1 MDLGRWNLRH
11 ITGLTKLSHL
21 SDRYRGFHEMLA
33 EVLEGERE
41 FLPTASAPASR
52 ASEAESFQVRDDLE
66 LVLEEFKASAKGGR
80 ALLSKRDDVFF
91 EALSEYFEAGFYFS
105 RSEKNESEPRL
116 RSMFL
121 FGRSFHPQ
129 DEAGTLVPFQLPKVG
144 PHQVLKAGAW
154 PILRAFRL
162 ESLHKLRDAGAFLF
176 EPKPGTLFLL
186 VCDRPH
192 PWQVGRIERAHALF
206 TRAFAGTAAKRSV
219 MKGLFR

>member
-11 ITGLTKLSHL
+11 ITGLTKLSNL

-41 FLPTASAPASR
+41 FLPAASAPTLGTSA
-52 ASEAESFQVRDDLE
+52 AESFQVRDDIE
-66 LVLEEFKASAKGGR
+66 LVLEGFKASAKGGR
-80 ALLSKRDDVFF
+80 ALFKRDEVFF

-129 DEAGTLVPFQLPKVG
+129 DEAGTLVPFQLPKAG
-144 PHQVLKAGAW
+144 PHQVLKARAW
-154 PILRAFRL
+154 PVLHAFKL
-162 ESLHKLRDAGAFLF
+162 ESLHKLRNAGAFLF

-206 TRAFAGTAAKRSV
+206 TRAFAEPAAKRPV